1 MELNITVPGSHVVF
15 LFAHTILIL
24 SVLEQFCP
32 LKVNLW
38 WDLPYLM
45 LRQGLLIFFPPLSCS
60 FLFSVWYRLSISVA
74 IGITLGVA
82 HRLTNLNPGLL
93 TLIRYSSM
101 INSSGPVC
109 HWTYPCDGTFCG
121 VPCPEI
127 LQIVPVPQGV

>member
-1 MELNITVPGSHVVF
+1 MAPCCNRINSTVELHITVPGSQVVF

-45 LRQGLLIFFPPLSCS
+45 LRQGVLIFFPPLSFRS
-60 FLFSVWYRLSISVA
+60 FPVWYRLSISVA
-74 IGITLGVA
+74 IGITLSDA
-82 HRLTNLNPGLL
+82 HRLTNWNPGLF
-93 TLIRYSSM
+93 TSIRYSSM

-109 HWTYPCDGTFCG
+109 N
-121 VPCPEI
+121 
-127 LQIVPVPQGV
+127 LSL